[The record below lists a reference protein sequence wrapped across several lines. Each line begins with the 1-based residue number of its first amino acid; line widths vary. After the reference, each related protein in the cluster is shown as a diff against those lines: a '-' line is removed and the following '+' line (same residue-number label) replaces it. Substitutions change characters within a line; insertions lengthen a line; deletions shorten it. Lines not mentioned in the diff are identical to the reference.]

1 VFLRLTSKLS
11 AKLVRFGLLGVFKN
25 KLLTRLA
32 FGRVFATELP
42 NPQFE
47 TPVLNLVSDSTT
59 AAFV

>member
-1 VFLRLTSKLS
+1 VFPGLTFGLV
-11 AKLVRFGLLGVFKN
+11 AKLERFGLLGVFKN

-47 TPVLNLVSDSTT
+47 TPVLNLVSDSAT